1 MAARVCSPCLSA
13 VAGRG
18 WAQRSAHRALL
29 TLRASLGVTRKALC
43 ETAKSRGQRH
53 RRERRQMTEK
63 QLARW
68 FVDERTVKVSGGRGG
83 DGMCAFHS
91 EPRKEFGGPD
101 GGNGGRGGDVIM
113 VADRMVR
120 SLSGVSRLYRGHDG
134 TSGASDKCFG
144 RNGKDKFL
152 HVPVGTVVREA
163 GSLVADLNEQGEEV
177 VVARGGVGGR
187 GNHSF
192 LTNDNRAPTTAE
204 KGTEGEERTL
214 KLEIRTMAH
223 FGLVGF
229 PNAGKSSLL
238 RALTNA
244 RPAVGDYPFTTLH
257 PHVGIVEYRDYTQ
270 IAVADIPGIVVGAHV
285 GRGLGLSFLRHV
297 ERCRALL
304 CVVDLSAAAPARR
317 LFELRR
323 ELALHEPSL
332 ALAPHAVVG
341 AKLDLPGARDALT
354 RLADELAADEE
365 GGGGGG
371 AAAAAVV
378 VGVSAKTGEN
388 VGRLA
393 AFLRREFDGA
403 EEEE

>member
-18 WAQRSAHRALL
+18 WALL
-29 TLRASLGVTRKALC
+29 TLRTALLGVPHKALC
-43 ETAKSRGQRH
+43 ETAKARGQRH
-53 RRERRQMTEK
+53 RREMRQMTEK

-68 FVDERTVKVSGGRGG
+68 FVDERVVQVSGGRGG

-134 TSGASDKCFG
+134 TSGGSDKCFG

-163 GSLVADLNEQGEEV
+163 GSLVADLSEQGEEV

-192 LTNDNRAPTTAE
+192 LTNDNRAPTTTE

-270 IAVADIPGIVVGAHV
+270 IAVADIPGIVVGAHA

-304 CVVDLSAAAPARR
+304 YVVDLCGAGAATPARR
-317 LFELRR
+317 LSELRR
-323 ELALHEPSL
+323 ELLLHDPSL

-341 AKLDLPGARDALT
+341 AKLDLPGAREALA
-354 RLADELAADEE
+354 RLRDELAAEAEE
-365 GGGGGG
+365 GAEGGKG
-371 AAAAAVV
+371 AAVV
-378 VGVSAKTGEN
+378 VLGVSAESGEN
-388 VGRLA
+388 VGSLA
-393 AFLRREFDGA
+393 ALLRREFDGA
-403 EEEE
+403 EEEEEE

>member
-18 WAQRSAHRALL
+18 WALL
-29 TLRASLGVTRKALC
+29 TLRAAPLGVPHKALC
-43 ETAKSRGQRH
+43 ETAKARGQRH

-68 FVDERTVKVSGGRGG
+68 FVDERVVQVSGGRGG

-134 TSGASDKCFG
+134 TSGGSDKCFG

-163 GSLVADLNEQGEEV
+163 GSLVADLSEQGEEV

-192 LTNDNRAPTTAE
+192 LTNDNRAPTTTE
-204 KGTEGEERTL
+204 K
-214 KLEIRTMAH
+214 
-223 FGLVGF
+223 VGF

-270 IAVADIPGIVVGAHV
+270 IAVADIPGIVVGAHA

-304 CVVDLSAAAPARR
+304 YVVDLCGAAAPARR
-317 LFELRR
+317 LSELRR
-323 ELALHEPSL
+323 ELLLHDPSL
-332 ALAPHAVVG
+332 ALAPHAIVG
-341 AKLDLPGARDALT
+341 AKLDLPGAREALA
-354 RLADELAADEE
+354 RLRDELAAAAEE
-365 GGGGGG
+365 GGGVGTE
-371 AAAAAVV
+371 AAAVV
-378 VGVSAKTGEN
+378 VLGVSAKTGEN
-388 VGRLA
+388 VGSLA
-393 AFLRREFDGA
+393 ALLRREFDGA
-403 EEEE
+403 EEKEE